1 MDEEF
6 QKRIQNLQALEQDFQ
21 QIVAQKQQFQLQLN
35 ESKTALEEIEK
46 TKKDVF
52 QVLGNIMVKAD
63 QKKLKSDLLE
73 KSKILESRI
82 ASIEKQEVTLREN
95 IERIRNEVMDKMQ

>member
-21 QIVAQKQQFQLQLN
+21 QIVTQKQQFQLQLN